1 MEGNFMASDMGSVSA
16 DPLFVGL
23 TRPTMIFGVSF
34 KFFFLNFFVS
44 LMSYINFP
52 GLGVIGIAIGLH
64 LFGYVICFKEP
75 LFLELYLKRSQK
87 CMKSTNKLYHGANSY
102 DPY

>member
-1 MEGNFMASDMGSVSA
+1 MGNNAGSVST
-16 DPLFVGL
+16 DPLFIGL

-44 LMSYINFP
+44 VIAYINSP
-52 GLGVIGIAIGLH
+52 GIKIIFIGLALH
-64 LFGYVICFKEP
+64 LVGYIICFKEP
-75 LFLELYLKRSQK
+75 LFLELYMKRAEK
-87 CMKSTNKLYHGANSY
+87 CSRCRNKMYHGANSY

>member
-1 MEGNFMASDMGSVSA
+1 MADTGSVST

-34 KFFFLNFFVS
+34 KFFFLNFFVAIV
-44 LMSYINFP
+44 SYINAP
-52 GLGVIGIAIGLH
+52 GLKIMFVAVGLH
-64 LFGYVICFKEP
+64 LIGYVICFKEP
-75 LFLELYLKRSQK
+75 LFLELYLKKGEK
-87 CMKSTNKLYHGANSY
+87 CTRCVNKSFHGANSY

>member
-1 MEGNFMASDMGSVSA
+1 MADTGSVST

-34 KFFFLNFFVS
+34 KFFFLNFFIGLV
-44 LMSYINFP
+44 SYINAP
-52 GLGVIGIAIGLH
+52 GIKVIFIAILLH
-64 LFGYVICFKEP
+64 LIGYIICFKEP
-75 LFLELYLKRSQK
+75 LFLELYLKKGEK
-87 CMKSTNKLYHGANSY
+87 CTKCTNKSYHGANSY

>member
-1 MEGNFMASDMGSVSA
+1 MASESGSVST

-23 TRPTMIFGVSF
+23 TRPPMIFGVSF

-44 LMSYINFP
+44 VISYINFP
-52 GLGVIGIAIGLH
+52 GFIVIGVALGLH
-64 LFGYVICFKEP
+64 LFAYIICFKEP
-75 LFLELYLKRSQK
+75 LFVDLYLKKGQK
-87 CMKSTNKLYHGANSY
+87 CLSRANSFYHGANSY

>member
-1 MEGNFMASDMGSVSA
+1 MSSTGSVST

-34 KFFFLNFFVS
+34 KFFFLNFFLS
-44 LMSYINFP
+44 LISYINFP
-52 GLGVIGIAIGLH
+52 GFTVIFVAISLH
-64 LFGYVICFKEP
+64 ILGYVLCFKEP
-75 LFLELYLKRSQK
+75 LFLELYIMRSQK
-87 CMKSTNKLYHGANSY
+87 CMRSVNKLYHGANSY

>member
-1 MEGNFMASDMGSVSA
+1 MAGTGSVST

-34 KFFFLNFFVS
+34 KFFFFNFFIS
-44 LMSYINFP
+44 LLAYVNAP
-52 GLGVIGIAIGLH
+52 GLKVIFLGVILH
-64 LFGYVICFKEP
+64 TVAYIICFKEP
-75 LFLELYLKRSQK
+75 LFLELYIKKAEK
-87 CMKSTNKLYHGANSY
+87 CGRCKNNSYHQANSY

>member
-1 MEGNFMASDMGSVSA
+1 MASNVGSVST

-44 LMSYINFP
+44 LISYINFP
-52 GLGVIGIAIGLH
+52 GLMVIGVALGLH
-64 LFGYVICFKEP
+64 LFGYIICFKEP
-75 LFLELYLKRSQK
+75 LFLELYIKKGQK
-87 CMKSTNKLYHGANSY
+87 CSSRINTLYHGANSY

>member
-1 MEGNFMASDMGSVSA
+1 MASSGGSIST

-44 LMSYINFP
+44 LISYINFP
-52 GLGVIGIAIGLH
+52 GFTVIGVALSLH
-64 LFGYVICFKEP
+64 LLGYLACFKEP
-75 LFLELYLKRSQK
+75 LFLELYIKRSEK
-87 CMKSTNKLYHGANSY
+87 CMKTTNKLYHGANSY

>member
-1 MEGNFMASDMGSVSA
+1 MASDSGSVSI

-34 KFFFLNFFVS
+34 KFFFLNFFISV
-44 LMSYINFP
+44 LSYINFP
-52 GLGVIGIAIGLH
+52 GLLVIGVAFALH
-64 LFGYVICFKEP
+64 LFAYIICFKEP
-75 LFLELYLKRSQK
+75 LFLDLYLKKGQK
-87 CMKSTNKLYHGANSY
+87 CPRRVNAFYHGANSY

>member
-1 MEGNFMASDMGSVSA
+1 MASGVGSVST

-23 TRPTMIFGVSF
+23 TRATMIFGVSF

-44 LMSYINFP
+44 LLSYINFP
-52 GLGVIGIAIGLH
+52 GPLVIVVALGLH
-64 LFGYVICFKEP
+64 LFGYIICFKEP
-75 LFLELYLKRSQK
+75 LFLELYINKSQR
-87 CMKSTNKLYHGANSY
+87 CMKTVNKLYHGANSY

>member
-1 MEGNFMASDMGSVSA
+1 MSSGAGSVST

-44 LMSYINFP
+44 LMAYINSP
-52 GLGVIGIAIGLH
+52 GLMVIGVALALH
-64 LFGYVICFKEP
+64 LFAYIICFKEP
-75 LFLELYLKRSQK
+75 LFLELYMKKGEK
-87 CMKSTNKLYHGANSY
+87 CTKCRNRIYFGANSY
-102 DPY
+102 DSY

>member
-1 MEGNFMASDMGSVSA
+1 MASHTGSVST

-34 KFFFLNFFVS
+34 KFFFLNFF
-44 LMSYINFP
+44 MSVLTYINFP
-52 GLGVIGIAIGLH
+52 GLSVIGMAIGIH
-64 LFGYVICFKEP
+64 LFGYIICFKEP
-75 LFLELYLKRSQK
+75 LFLELYIKRNAK
-87 CMKSTNKLYHGANSY
+87 CRKTMNKLYHGANSY

>member
-1 MEGNFMASDMGSVSA
+1 MADTGSVST

-34 KFFFLNFFVS
+34 KFFFLNFFVAI
-44 LMSYINFP
+44 LSYINSP
-52 GLGVIGIAIGLH
+52 GLKVLFIAAGAH
-64 LFGYVICFKEP
+64 LVGYIICFKEP
-75 LFLELYLKRSQK
+75 LFLEIYLKKGEK
-87 CMKSTNKLYHGANSY
+87 CTRCKNKSYYGANSY

>member
-1 MEGNFMASDMGSVSA
+1 MTDAGSLGT

-23 TRPTMIFGVSF
+23 TRPTMVFGVSF

-44 LMSYINFP
+44 MLGYINFP
-52 GLGVIGIAIGLH
+52 GLGVIGLALCMH

-75 LFLELYLKRSQK
+75 LFLELYLKKASK
-87 CMKSTNKLYHGANSY
+87 CMKCPNRLYHGANSY

>member
-1 MEGNFMASDMGSVSA
+1 MADSGSVST

-34 KFFFLNFFVS
+34 KFFFLNFF
-44 LMSYINFP
+44 LGIMSYINSP
-52 GLGVIGIAIGLH
+52 GLKVLFVVAALH
-64 LFGYVICFKEP
+64 LVGYIICFKEP
-75 LFLELYLKRSQK
+75 LFLEIYLKKGAKGTK
-87 CMKSTNKLYHGANSY
+87 CKNKSYYGANSY